1 MVIYSRNRIL
11 LLLQIVHIFFTDAFC
26 YLKLQAMYEINS
38 IDDIKALSAKELN
51 ALLKRHGKSATGSRK
66 RTSFG
71 FRAVGN

>member
-1 MVIYSRNRIL
+1 MS
-11 LLLQIVHIFFTDAFC
+11 
-26 YLKLQAMYEINS
+26 EINS